1 MSVKIILLDLD
12 GTLLTSDKQ
21 ISPANRAALEAAAAR
36 GIHIVPSTGR
46 FYDGMPAVVR
56 ELPFVR
62 YVVTVNGAQV
72 YDAEEKKILHRAE
85 IQPAAAEGIFDA
97 LDTLPVIYDCFLDG
111 WGYMDERNYVRI
123 DEFIQDPRVNRMV
136 KELRRPVEDFRGF
149 IRRENR
155 PLQKIQMFF
164 KDMDRRRE
172 ELEHLSRIFPDM
184 AISNNI
190 EINDK
195 LATKGEALGF
205 LCRHLGIGIEETM
218 SFGDGSND
226 LSMIQAAGIGV
237 AMANAEESLKAA
249 ADYVTVS
256 NDEDGVAKAI
266 EKFCFRPDSP
276 SRSRKKGTRPFCTEA

>member
-1 MSVKIILLDLD
+1 M
-12 GTLLTSDKQ
+12 
-21 ISPANRAALEAAAAR
+21 
-36 GIHIVPSTGR
+36 
-46 FYDGMPAVVR
+46 
-56 ELPFVR
+56 
-62 YVVTVNGAQV
+62 
-72 YDAEEKKILHRAE
+72 
-85 IQPAAAEGIFDA
+85 
-97 LDTLPVIYDCFLDG
+97 IYAGLWEC
-111 WGYMDERNYVRI
+111 WGCMAGGNYVRM
-123 DEFIQDPRVNRMV
+123 EAFIQDPRGNRMV
-136 KELRRPVEDFRGF
+136 QELRRPVEDFRSF

-184 AISNNI
+184 AVSSSISNNI

-266 EKFCFRPDSP
+266 EKFCFQ
-276 SRSRKKGTRPFCTEA
+276 A